1 MTLKVEKLT
10 AEILDELNYHL
21 VGLLDTIDALYTK
34 YNVFL
39 CENGYGAKY
48 DLGEARMFVI
58 EGMEK
63 IRKVIEEN
71 RKRKLTKHKKIPND
85 TIVEIN
91 NCSLL
96 EILKLQKNLM

>member
-1 MTLKVEKLT
+1 MTLKAEKLT

-39 CENGYGAKY
+39 CENGYGAK
-48 DLGEARMFVI
+48 
-58 EGMEK
+58 
-63 IRKVIEEN
+63 
-71 RKRKLTKHKKIPND
+71 HKKIPND